1 MPTFADTS
9 NSSLAYVEEVTF
21 DTPPT
26 TGFKLLRNT
35 SEGFNASI
43 ESADS
48 DEIDADRQFT
58 GSVHVSG
65 SSPGNVGLQL
75 SYGEYDPFLEAVL
88 QSADW
93 TAGYSDTITD
103 ISSRVCTVSD
113 TTGLKTGLLIKVTGL
128 TVSSEDGVFTVES
141 VTNGTTFTVVEA
153 VTDEGS
159 ATAAATN
166 GGVIE
171 NASESRSFTFE
182 KNFIVDGTDNF
193 FLFSGQ
199 RASSLS
205 LSMTTGSIVSGEL
218 AFMGATPAASATS
231 QEASSYSPA
240 LTNEL
245 MNSVSN
251 VKGLAMYSVAPNGTA
266 TLITGATFQEL
277 SLSISNNLRDQPAV
291 GSLFPQGIGSARI
304 KVEATAS
311 LYFANRELFD
321 QFLVNGSL
329 QIRFQLTDAKDA
341 YGNRYGFVLPELKI
355 SSHEATAGGTDSDI
369 MASVSFA
376 AQKDARSGT
385 AKSIMVTRI
394 PSV

>member
-1 MPTFADTS
+1 MAFADTS

-75 SYGEYDPFLEAVL
+75 SYGEYDDFFEAVL

-93 TAGYSDTITD
+93 TAGYSDTITAVA
-103 ISSRVCTVSD
+103 SRVCTVSD
-113 TTGLKTGLLIKVTGL
+113 TTGLKTGILIKVTGL
-128 TVSSEDGVFTVES
+128 TVSAEDGVYTVES
-141 VTNGTTFTVVEA
+141 VANGTTFTVVETL
-153 VTDEGS
+153 TDEGV

-166 GGVIE
+166 GGTLE
-171 NASESRSFTFE
+171 NASVGRSFTFE
-182 KNFIVDGTDNF
+182 KNFVVDGTDNF

-205 LSMTTGSIVSGEL
+205 LSMSTGSIVSGEIS
-218 AFMGATPAASATS
+218 FMGATPAASGTS
-231 QEASSYSPA
+231 QEASSYSAA

-251 VKGLAMYSVAPNGTA
+251 VKGLSMNAVSPAGA
-266 TLITGATFQEL
+266 FTLITGATFQEL
-277 SLSISNNLRDQPAV
+277 TLSINNNLRDQSAV
-291 GSLFPQGIGSARI
+291 GSLFPQGIGSGRI
-304 KVEATAS
+304 KVESTAS

-321 QFLVNGSL
+321 QFLVNGSV
-329 QIRFQLTDAKDA
+329 QIRFQLTDSADV
-341 YGNRYGFVLPELKI
+341 YGNRYGFVLPEMKI
-355 SSHEATAGGTDSDI
+355 ASHEATAGGTDSDI
-369 MASVSFA
+369 MASVNFA

-385 AKSIMVTRI
+385 GKSILITRI
-394 PSV
+394 PAV